1 MVLPIEL
8 SVLAITILVY
18 DVIYTS
24 SSTLWVSIL
33 AWILLGAG
41 WGLGIV
47 PIYPD
52 MNEITR

>member
-1 MVLPIEL
+1 MIALAMVA
-8 SVLAITILVY
+8 LAISILVY
-18 DVIYTS
+18 NVIYTS
-24 SSTLWVSIL
+24 NSSLWVSIL